1 MPKSADDNKFSS
13 LSAIRSQRSQSKQD
27 VQPVQQQDS
36 QTAEQQNDDAAKLV
50 KATFYLLPTQPDDI
64 DEWQLKIK
72 RQTGRRVEKSELVR
86 YALTLLAEQ
95 FDSKTAKE
103 VYEHLRRSI

>member
-1 MPKSADDNKFSS
+1 MPKSTDDNKFSS
-13 LSAIRSQRSQSKQD
+13 LSAIRNRRVQSNQD
-27 VQPVQQQDS
+27 AETSKQQDS
-36 QTAEQQNDDAAKLV
+36 ETEEQQDDVAKLV

-95 FDSKTAKE
+95 FDSKTPKE

>member
-1 MPKSADDNKFSS
+1 MPKSTNDNKFSS
-13 LSAIRSQRSQSKQD
+13 LSAIRNQRAQSKQD
-27 VQPVQQQDS
+27 VQAAKQQDS
-36 QTAEQQNDDAAKLV
+36 QTEEQQDADVAKLV

-95 FDSKTAKE
+95 FDSKTPKE

>member
-1 MPKSADDNKFSS
+1 MPKSTDDNKFSS
-13 LSAIRSQRSQSKQD
+13 LSAIRNQRTQTKQD
-27 VQPVQQQDS
+27 VQPAQQQDS
-36 QTAEQQNDDAAKLV
+36 ETAEQQDDATKLV
-50 KATFYLLPTQPDDI
+50 KATFYLFPTQPDDI

>member
-1 MPKSADDNKFSS
+1 MAKLADDNKFSS
-13 LSAIRSQRSQSKQD
+13 LSAIRNKRAQSKQD
-27 VQPVQQQDS
+27 VQPVEQQDS
-36 QTAEQQNDDAAKLV
+36 QAEEQLDGDTAKLV
-50 KATFYLLPTQPDDI
+50 KATFYLFPTQPDDI

-95 FDSKTAKE
+95 FDSKPAKE

>member
-1 MPKSADDNKFSS
+1 MPKSTDDNKFSS
-13 LSAIRSQRSQSKQD
+13 LSALRKQRAQSKQD
-27 VQPVQQQDS
+27 VQPAEQQDS
-36 QTAEQQNDDAAKLV
+36 ETEEQQDDVAKLV
-50 KATFYLLPTQPDDI
+50 KATFYLFPTQPDDI

-95 FDSKTAKE
+95 FDSKTPKE